1 VLSDPFDIV
10 FTGDVAR
17 RAVVDES
24 LCEQLLT
31 EYRVF
36 LHECLQTAGLV
47 VAPNG
52 WMVGAGGAGTGAG
65 TGDRPDDPLAGF
77 LQARTE
83 DDLVEFAPP
92 DDGDLDFDELSY
104 GIALD
109 GDALA
114 FWLPTFGGALIA
126 PGLVAAGRRVIEPLY
141 ARLAVTVRAASA
153 ELFVGDEVAG
163 TVIDSFWSVAGE
175 HLELRDLA
183 PTIGVR
189 PLQAQITEWLTE
201 HVTALADEYG
211 PLELAPE
218 ARLVT
223 IGDGHARVDVAARRA
238 GGWLLALVRRGEVG
252 LTALAQLDR
261 SLDVARDA
269 IALADDT
276 VEGLLVAERA
286 SPQLLDVLAE
296 RADVRFLDVASLL
309 QR

>member
-1 VLSDPFDIV
+1 MLSDPFDIV

-52 WMVGAGGAGTGAG
+52 WMVGAGGAGTGEG

-126 PGLVAAGRRVIEPLY
+126 PGVVAAGRRVIEPLY

>member
-1 VLSDPFDIV
+1 MLSDPFDIV

-17 RAVVDES
+17 RAVVDEG

-52 WMVGAGGAGTGAG
+52 WMVGAGGAGTGEG

>member
-52 WMVGAGGAGTGAG
+52 WMVGAGGAGTGEG

-126 PGLVAAGRRVIEPLY
+126 PGVVAAGRRVIEPLY

>member
-17 RAVVDES
+17 RAVVDEG

-52 WMVGAGGAGTGAG
+52 WMVGAGGAGTGEG

-126 PGLVAAGRRVIEPLY
+126 PGVVAAGRRVIEPLY

>member
-1 VLSDPFDIV
+1 MLSDPFDIV

-126 PGLVAAGRRVIEPLY
+126 PGVVAAGRRVIEPLY

>member
-17 RAVVDES
+17 RAVVDEG

-126 PGLVAAGRRVIEPLY
+126 PGVVAAGRRVIEPLY

>member
-1 VLSDPFDIV
+1 MLSDPFDIV

>member
-1 VLSDPFDIV
+1 MLSDPFDIV

-52 WMVGAGGAGTGAG
+52 WMVGAGGAGTGEG

-126 PGLVAAGRRVIEPLY
+126 PGVVAAGRRVIEPLY

-163 TVIDSFWSVAGE
+163 TVIDSFCWTVGS
-175 HLELRDLA
+175 A
-183 PTIGVR
+183 PISCRNLFSASSQSASSSQTGIGTTIFGSSWATR
-189 PLQAQITEWLTE
+189 
-201 HVTALADEYG
+201 
-211 PLELAPE
+211 
-218 ARLVT
+218 
-223 IGDGHARVDVAARRA
+223 AAA
-238 GGWLLALVRRGEVG
+238 V
-252 LTALAQLDR
+252 
-261 SLDVARDA
+261 
-269 IALADDT
+269 
-276 VEGLLVAERA
+276 VAESA
-286 SPQLLDVLAE
+286 PPMGTQTMSTGPTSPSFSWVSSWPMSPRWIVWIPSSSVTKAVWRPRSAPRTE
-296 RADVRFLDVASLL
+296 SR
-309 QR
+309 

>member
-1 VLSDPFDIV
+1 MLSDPFDIV

-52 WMVGAGGAGTGAG
+52 WMVGARGAGTGEG

>member
-1 VLSDPFDIV
+1 MLSDPFDIV

-17 RAVVDES
+17 RAVVDEG

-52 WMVGAGGAGTGAG
+52 WMVGAGGAGTGEG

-126 PGLVAAGRRVIEPLY
+126 PGVVAAGRRVIEPLY

>member
-52 WMVGAGGAGTGAG
+52 WMVGAGGAGTGEG

-183 PTIGVR
+183 LTIGVR

-252 LTALAQLDR
+252 LTGLAQLDR

>member
-17 RAVVDES
+17 RAVVDEG

-52 WMVGAGGAGTGAG
+52 WMVGAGGAGTGEG

>member
-1 VLSDPFDIV
+1 MLSDPFDIV

-17 RAVVDES
+17 RAVVDED
-24 LCEQLLT
+24 LCERLLT

-47 VAPNG
+47 VTPNG
-52 WMVGAGGAGTGAG
+52 WMVG
-65 TGDRPDDPLAGF
+65 DPDDSLVRY
-77 LQARTE
+77 LHARTE
-83 DDLVEFAPP
+83 DDLVEFEPP
-92 DDGDLDFDELSY
+92 DDGDVDFDELSY

-109 GDALA
+109 GEALA

-126 PGLVAAGRRVIEPLY
+126 PGDVAAGRRVIEPLY

-153 ELFVGDEVAG
+153 EVFVGDEVAG
-163 TVIDSFWSVAGE
+163 AVIDSFWSVAGE

-189 PLQAQITEWLTE
+189 PLQAQISEWLTE
-201 HVTALADEYG
+201 HLGVLAGEYG
-211 PLELAPE
+211 SLELAPE
-218 ARLVT
+218 ARLTTV
-223 IGDGHARVDVAARRA
+223 GDGHARVDVAARRA
-238 GGWLLALVRRGEVG
+238 GGWLLVLVRRGEAG

-261 SLDVARDA
+261 SLEVARDA

-296 RADVRFLDVASLL
+296 RADVRFLAVGPLL
-309 QR
+309 QG

>member
-126 PGLVAAGRRVIEPLY
+126 PGVVAAGRRVIEPLY